1 MTNTIINKL
10 FGENIYRKLF
20 LILGVFLQI
29 IVYILS
35 KETSWIS
42 LFSGITGIF
51 AVVLC
56 AERNMIY
63 YLFAWPQLISYVYL
77 AYQQKL
83 YGEIY
88 ENIFYAITMVI
99 GMIIWYRHLSSLK
112 DNEYKVKA
120 KQLSKKSLYIISIL
134 TGFIILCLY
143 IYLNNTDDTQP
154 FMDSITTVP
163 AFVAQILLT
172 FRYREQWIF
181 WSIINVGSIFM
192 WANAHDYC
200 MVAQY
205 IFWTVNCMLGYYS
218 WSKNLKIK

>member
-1 MTNTIINKL
+1 MNIKYI
-10 FGENIYRKLF
+10 FGENIYRRIF
-20 LILGVFLQI
+20 LLLGIFLQI
-29 IVYILS
+29 IAYILS
-35 KETSWIS
+35 DESSLIS

-63 YLFAWPQLISYVYL
+63 YVFAWAQLISYVYL

-88 ENIFYAITMVI
+88 ENIFYAITMII
-99 GMIIWYRHLSSLK
+99 GMYVWIKHLSDLK
-112 DNEYKVKA
+112 NNEYKVVA
-120 KQLSKKSLYIISIL
+120 KQLSKCEFSIISIL
-134 TGFIILCLY
+134 TCIFIFGLY
-143 IYLNNTDDTQP
+143 KYLINTDDTQP
-154 FMDSITTVP
+154 FMDAITTVP

-192 WANAHDYC
+192 WANVHDYC

-205 IFWTVNCMLGYYS
+205 IFWSINCILGYYS
-218 WSKNLKIK
+218 WSKN